1 LNADRPGGIPALA
14 SSIIEIPPDD
24 IEEFWVHIGWAGH
37 EGEPLHIDEVSWHVN
52 ITPSPNGGAV
62 STVDKWLAQPSQII
76 VVSTWFP
83 WNVVHTVGTPS
94 SLISFQADIVLSDA
108 TGANKWGPLYSNI
121 VTKHITPEPSS
132 LLAMGTGVLG
142 MGGLLLRRRKA
153 N

>member
-1 LNADRPGGIPALA
+1 
-14 SSIIEIPPDD
+14 
-24 IEEFWVHIGWAGH
+24 
-37 EGEPLHIDEVSWHVN
+37 
-52 ITPSPNGGAV
+52 V